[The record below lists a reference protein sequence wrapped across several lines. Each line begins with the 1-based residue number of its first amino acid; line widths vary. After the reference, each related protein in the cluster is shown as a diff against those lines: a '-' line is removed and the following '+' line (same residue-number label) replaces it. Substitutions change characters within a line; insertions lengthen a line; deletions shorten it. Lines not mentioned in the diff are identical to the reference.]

1 MVYFAPVNG
10 CCYQNRRNIQRYEKI
25 IDIGKL
31 HYISLEKS
39 IFSKWTTSNMRN
51 IGIIKQRIQAK
62 AKVFTE
68 NFNVLNLL
76 YKIFHLCWLPLVFP
90 DIYFALFSSFCVVR
104 FLCHF
109 LICFLSRI
117 TLVVLVYALTSLLFV
132 ALQRIAWHM
141 AFIPF
146 SASLWLRSECGW
158 KMWKTPMEKSSEP
171 ITATTTA
178 TAAVSAAAT
187 EALAQ
192 SRNKNTSALVFCKA

>member
-1 MVYFAPVNG
+1 MP
-10 CCYQNRRNIQRYEKI
+10 NIEI
-25 IDIGKL
+25 V
-31 HYISLEKS
+31 
-39 IFSKWTTSNMRN
+39 
-51 IGIIKQRIQAK
+51 KQRIQAK

-76 YKIFHLCWLPLVFP
+76 YKIFHLCWLPLVFL
-90 DIYFALFSSFCVVR
+90 DIYFMLFSSFCVVR
-104 FLCHF
+104 FLFLFHF

-178 TAAVSAAAT
+178 TAAAAAV
-187 EALAQ
+187 AQ